1 MNAYCK
7 MGLILAYTIAVFT
20 AGWRTESWRWEA
32 SLAKSAEHALGEV
45 KTQDNISTE
54 ATNENAKDEIAIDA
68 AYSDSVQQSTRD
80 LPPLPKP
87 AAGACTT
94 RSKVY
99 KLTPIQC
106 DLEESKCNALWNW
119 AQAQAKVK

>member
-54 ATNENAKDEIAIDA
+54 ATNENAKDDIAIDA

-87 AAGACTT
+87 TAGACA
-94 RSKVY
+94 SKSRVY
-99 KLTPIQC
+99 RLTYQQC
-106 DLEESKCNALWNW
+106 DLEFAKFNSLWNW
-119 AQAQAKVK
+119 ANQQAKVK